1 MSYLDRKAN
10 DRGSLLIMRRLLTT
24 TGLVLAGLAATAA
37 PSSAFTVAISDQQA
51 QTFSNPNYA
60 GLKLK
65 AARYIAPYDVMS
77 DPAQLARW
85 DAWYKGAVAQKQR
98 VTISFEHSR
107 ASSAKARVAPS
118 VAAYEKA
125 TKAFKKAY
133 PKVKEVNTWNEINRC
148 QQGSR
153 TEGQPKKL
161 CKSSGAKLLA
171 GYYKSNR
178 KVFKGAKIVPLN
190 VLDESNPAPA
200 IKYVKAFRKAVGK
213 TPVTYWGIHN
223 YSDTNRFSS
232 SRTKKIIAAMPKGAK
247 VWLLETGGIV
257 RLGSSFPYNEQR
269 AAKALGCMFTI
280 AKKFKQIERLYIY
293 QFNGAAPGASF
304 DAGLVDAGGNPR
316 PGYQVVKSRKASKC

>member
-1 MSYLDRKAN
+1 MLK
-10 DRGSLLIMRRLLTT
+10 RRLLTT
-24 TGLVLAGLAATAA
+24 ALVAVGLGAAAA
-37 PSSAFTVAISDQQA
+37 PASALTLAISDQQA
-51 QTFSNPNYA
+51 QTFTNPNFA
-60 GLKLK
+60 GLKIK

-77 DPAQLARW
+77 DPGQLASF
-85 DAWYKGAVAQKQR
+85 DAWYKGAIAQHQR

-107 ASSAKARVAPS
+107 LTSKKARSAPS

-125 TKAFKKAY
+125 TKAFHKRY

-148 QQGSR
+148 QSGSR

-161 CKSSGAKLLA
+161 CKPSTGAKLLA
-171 GYYKSNR
+171 AYYKSNR
-178 KVFKGAKIVPLN
+178 KIFKGAKIVPLN

-200 IKYVKAFRKAVGK
+200 IKYVKAFRKVAK
-213 TPVTYWGIHN
+213 PTPTYWGIHN

-232 SRTKKIIAAMPKGAK
+232 SRTKKIIAAIPKGKK

-257 RLGSSFPYNEQR
+257 RLGTSFPYNEAR

-304 DAGLVDAGGNPR
+304 DAGLVSAAGVPR
-316 PGYQVVKSRKASKC
+316 AGYDVVKKRKAGKC